1 MGTMFRKPWLHF
13 LLLGLMLFVG
23 GQWLFPEP
31 KPVLG
36 PPNPERLR
44 AMVENYSRFAPYS
57 VSPALLERFIDTELR
72 DELLFREALKRDL
85 HYRDAAV
92 EQRIIRNMRFLDTN
106 IAASDSELVEQG
118 YALRLHLTD
127 EVIRRRLVQIME
139 RLIVATRPNPAPST
153 EAVAVRYEQEL
164 DRWREPARYTFSH
177 VFLSTDR
184 VAEMPALMSQIDAEN
199 LSPDA
204 ARLLGTPFLSGYA
217 FRRQS
222 PEQITSVFGAEFAEQ
237 VSVTEVL
244 ADAWIG
250 PVSSVFGQH
259 YVYIEAFEPS
269 RTLTL
274 EEVSVRIE
282 RDLVREGE
290 EQAVVDWVEASMAS
304 YEVRRS

>member
-1 MGTMFRKPWLHF
+1 MLKKPWLHF

-23 GQWLFPEP
+23 GQWFFPEP

-36 PPNPERLR
+36 PPNPERLS
-44 AMVENYSRFAPYS
+44 AMVENYTRFAPDG

-72 DELLFREALKRDL
+72 DELLFREALNRDL
-85 HYRDAAV
+85 QYRDAAV
-92 EQRIIRNMRFLDTN
+92 EQRIIRNMRFLDASTT
-106 IAASDSELVEQG
+106 ASDRELIEQG

-139 RLIVATRPNPAPST
+139 RLIVATRPNPAPSP
-153 EAVAVRYEQEL
+153 ENVATRYQQDL
-164 DRWREPARYTFSH
+164 DSWSEPARYTLSH

-184 VAEMPALMSQIDAEN
+184 VAEMPALMAQINADD

-204 ARLLGTPFLSGYA
+204 ARLLGAPFLSGYA

-222 PEQITSVFGAEFAEQ
+222 AEQMTRVFGAEFAEQ
-237 VSVTEVL
+237 VSATKVQAGE
-244 ADAWIG
+244 WIG

-269 RTLTL
+269 RTLAL
-274 EEVSVRIE
+274 DEVSVRIE

-290 EQAVVDWVEASMAS
+290 EQAVVDWVEAAMAG

>member
-1 MGTMFRKPWLHF
+1 MLRKPWLHF

-31 KPVLG
+31 KPALG
-36 PPNPERLR
+36 PPNPERLS
-44 AMVENYSRFAPYS
+44 AMVENYTRFAPDGI
-57 VSPALLERFIDTELR
+57 SPALFERFIDSELR

-92 EQRIIRNMRFLDTN
+92 EQRIIRNMRFLDAN
-106 IAASDSELVEQG
+106 IAASDRELVEQG

-139 RLIVATRPNPAPST
+139 RLIVATRPNPAPSS
-153 EAVAVRYEQEL
+153 EAVAARYEQEL
-164 DRWREPARYTFSH
+164 ERWREPARYTFNH

-184 VAEMPALMSQIDAEN
+184 VAEMPALMSQINAEN

-204 ARLLGTPFLSGYA
+204 ARLLGAPFLSGYA

-222 PEQITSVFGAEFAEQ
+222 PEQMTRVLGAKFAEQ

-259 YVYIEAFEPS
+259 YLYIEAFEPP
-269 RTLTL
+269 RTLAL

>member
-1 MGTMFRKPWLHF
+1 MLRKPWLHF

-36 PPNPERLR
+36 PPNPERLS
-44 AMVENYSRFAPYS
+44 AMVENYTRFAPDG

-92 EQRIIRNMRFLDTN
+92 EQRIIRNMRFLDAN
-106 IAASDSELVEQG
+106 IAASDRELVEQG

-139 RLIVATRPNPAPST
+139 RLIVALRPNPAPST
-153 EAVAVRYEQEL
+153 EAVAARYEQEL

-177 VFLSTDR
+177 VCLSTDR
-184 VAEMPALMSQIDAEN
+184 VTEMPALMSQIDAEN

-204 ARLLGTPFLSGYA
+204 ARLLGAPFLSGYA

-222 PEQITSVFGAEFAEQ
+222 PEQMTRVFGAEFAEQ

-269 RTLTL
+269 RTLAL